1 MGLELGRGGARWIDR
16 SVDGSSLAGAC
27 ANRRS
32 GRNSRSRAGDRATRR
47 RRRTPRARAIDD
59 APDSGRGFARSFP
72 SPRCFGAPNIASRAR
87 AWWSREGARCA
98 NAETTRRNFAG
109 IARRSPRAVG
119 AHASRREGGKNR
131 TNWEVPRSVAA
142 QRARTPRA
150 SNAVVARE
158 EVFLRRGD
166 SSASPSRAPPRS
178 ASVLAPPIVDRSS
191 SRSIDRWP
199 PRRREEERRHPIR
212 SASGWRPRRSR
223 RRPPRSRA
231 RRRDGRPP
239 RAIPRASRRERPQA
253 PRPRPRR
260 RLFARRTSPAAR
272 SEAARRRPHRADS
285 DTHPRRRPTSSA
297 SSSACA
303 ARAWTCTTLG
313 SSTCARAK
321 PRSESRSCSGI
332 SPGRGTTSTETARR
346 DTLVRSR

>member
-1 MGLELGRGGARWIDR
+1 MDR
-16 SVDGSSLAGAC
+16 SVDGSMHPRGREC
-27 ANRRS
+27 NRRS
-32 GRNSRSRAGDRATRR
+32 GRNSRSSRRSNDATTTTDAARARDRRRTGLRPRLRPVFPVPAVLRRAEHRVAGARLVVARGREVRECGDDAAKLRWYRAARSPRGRCARVATTRREEQNELGGPAERRGTARAHAARVERR
-47 RRRTPRARAIDD
+47 RRAR
-59 APDSGRGFARSFP
+59 RSFP
-72 SPRCFGAPNIASRAR
+72 SPRRLERVAVSRASAVGVGPR
-87 AWWSREGARCA
+87 APD
-98 NAETTRRNFAG
+98 
-109 IARRSPRAVG
+109 RRS
-119 AHASRREGGKNR
+119 SI
-131 TNWEVPRSVAA
+131 VPAADRSV
-142 QRARTPRA
+142 
-150 SNAVVARE
+150 
-158 EVFLRRGD
+158 
-166 SSASPSRAPPRS
+166 
-178 ASVLAPPIVDRSS
+178 
-191 SRSIDRWP
+191 RWP
-199 PRRREEERRHPIR
+199 PRRREEERRNPIR
-212 SASGWRPRRSR
+212 STGWRPR
-223 RRPPRSRA
+223 RSRA

-272 SEAARRRPHRADS
+272 SEAARRRPTRADS
-285 DTHPRRRPTSSA
+285 DSHPRRRPTSSA

>member
-16 SVDGSSLAGAC
+16 SAGAC
-27 ANRRS
+27 AIVGRGEIRARGRS
-32 GRNSRSRAGDRATRR
+32 NDATTTTDAARARD
-47 RRRTPRARAIDD
+47 RRRTGLRPRLHPAFPVPAVLRRAEHRVAGARLVVAR
-59 APDSGRGFARSFP
+59 GR
-72 SPRCFGAPNIASRAR
+72 ASR
-87 AWWSREGARCA
+87 ECGADA
-98 NAETTRRNFAG
+98 GSFAG
-109 IARRSPRAVG
+109 IARRWRGRCARVVV
-119 AHASRREGGKNR
+119 REGGKNR

-142 QRARTPRA
+142 QRARTSRA
-150 SNAVVARE
+150 SNALVARE

-199 PRRREEERRHPIR
+199 PRRREEERRNPIR

-223 RRPPRSRA
+223 RRPLRSRA

-239 RAIPRASRRERPQA
+239 RAIPRASRRERPPQA
-253 PRPRPRR
+253 PRLRPRR
-260 RLFARRTSPAAR
+260 VFARRTSPAAR
-272 SEAARRRPHRADS
+272 SEAARRRPTRADS
-285 DTHPRRRPTSSA
+285 DSHPRRRPTSSA